1 MPDACQP
8 SSAPDLGPRDRIQ
21 RARFLAL
28 APRDRLAAMQELV
41 DRSWAALQ
49 AHPPGLAH
57 FLSRNFKA
65 RSGGRPPAGG
75 GDGT

>member
-1 MPDACQP
+1 MPDAGQ
-8 SSAPDLGPRDRIQ
+8 SSAAPDLGPRDRMQ

-28 APRDRLAAMQELV
+28 APRDRLAAMQELI

-57 FLSRNFKA
+57 FRSRNFKA
-65 RSGGRPPAGG
+65 RSGVRLPAGD